1 MIAKVRRRA
10 ISGGKA
16 GRFVGVS
23 NMFTAIDWGRLRR
36 KTAAKPCFCGRRV

>member
-16 GRFVGVS
+16 GRFEALS
-23 NMFTAIDWGRLRR
+23 NILAPID
-36 KTAAKPCFCGRRV
+36 